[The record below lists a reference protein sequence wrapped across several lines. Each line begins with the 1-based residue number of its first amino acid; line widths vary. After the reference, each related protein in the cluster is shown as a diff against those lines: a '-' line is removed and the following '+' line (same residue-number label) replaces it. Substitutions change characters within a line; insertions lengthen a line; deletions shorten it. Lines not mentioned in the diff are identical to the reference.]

1 MTIEI
6 NTRRA
11 TIFIITKTI
20 ITITI
25 RYGEKNFMFIAKK
38 VVTLANIHIIS
49 NGKQKNFGDKMGE
62 IGVNTIYF

>member
-11 TIFIITKTI
+11 TILIITKTI

-25 RYGEKNFMFIAKK
+25 RYGEKNFMFMAKK
-38 VVTLANIHIIS
+38 VVTPANIHIIS
-49 NGKQKNFGDKMGE
+49 NGK
-62 IGVNTIYF
+62 